1 MKLAGKIQTVSID
14 EVKPYWRNP
23 RKIPE
28 VAIQQL
34 SESIRQYGMQQPIVV
49 DEDQVIIVGHTR
61 YAALRRLKA
70 EKIPVLIADHLD
82 EKQRQEYR
90 VMDNRTAEFTSWDM
104 DKLMSELREADST
117 LVTEIFV
124 GIDQQGI
131 ERVEADTEDP
141 EWLRGTS
148 DVEFLCPNC
157 FHEWVA
163 AVTRAD
169 VMSGRLSA
177 DLAKE

>member
-1 MKLAGKIQTVSID
+1 MKLAGKAKSLPID

-34 SESIRQYGMQQPIVV
+34 AESIRQYGMQQPLVV
-49 DEDQVIIVGHTR
+49 DEDNVIIVGHTR
-61 YAALRRLKA
+61 YTALRRLGA
-70 EKIPVLIADHLD
+70 EKVPVLVADHLD
-82 EKQRQEYR
+82 AAKRQEYR
-90 VMDNRTAEFTSWDM
+90 VMDNRSAEFTSWDM
-104 DKLMSELREADST
+104 DKLMVELREADST

-124 GIDQQGI
+124 GIDQDGI
-131 ERVEADTEDP
+131 EKVQADIEDP
-141 EWLRGTS
+141 EWLKGMAE
-148 DVEFLCPNC
+148 VEFLCPNC

-163 AVTRAD
+163 EVTRAD

-177 DLAKE
+177 ELAKE